1 VFIYAR
7 ALRYFRPYLWPT
19 LGGVVLTFVAI
30 IVNSLKPWPFKYIV
44 DGVLPSDATH
54 GTEEARAFIR
64 HWFGSAPP
72 EQVAFWLCLILV
84 VVSVL
89 GGLIT
94 VVSNYLFIRVGLN
107 ALLRLRT
114 DLYACLQSLPLK
126 YHDSRRSSDSSFRV
140 AYDSQ
145 SIQTIYNRGF
155 ATILSSV
162 VMLIWTFGIMAWMN
176 WPLALTSLAVL
187 PFVTW
192 AIGYFADRVR
202 RQSTTIQERESDLL
216 ALTQEGISQIRMV
229 HAFGR
234 ESFELRQFRKRAA
247 RSLEAGLRFNIT
259 SIVSS
264 LVVGSLMATGTALMY
279 YVGARQVLAGA
290 LTLGDLTVFAT
301 YLLMLYQPMEQLSY
315 TAWAM
320 EGAAA
325 GAARCFEVL
334 DREDDVPDAPHA
346 KPIEKAGGEIA
357 FRDVSFGYSH
367 DRLILR
373 DIDLSIAAGES
384 VAFVGGTGAGK
395 STLLSLVPRFYDPTS
410 GAVFIDGRNLRD
422 LTKKSVRLQIGMVL
436 QDTILFS
443 TTIKENIA
451 YGRPGATDEQI
462 IEAAQRAQAYD
473 FIMNMP
479 HGFASAV
486 GERGGHLSVGQRQRI
501 GIARAFLKN
510 APILLLDEP
519 TSALDPSTEHAIME
533 TIGELMRGRT
543 TLIIT
548 HRLATVHSLGRIVVL
563 EHGTIAEQGTGSEL
577 LKRAGPYARLYQAAQ
592 YSR

>member
-373 DIDLSIAAGES
+373 DINLSIAAGES